1 MKNMKKK
8 GFTLVELLVVIAI
21 VAILAAVS
29 VVGYTVFINRANI
42 SADQQAVT
50 QMNTVLDA
58 AQAGG
63 SLVVEGDDAS
73 TSVNIFTALIEN
85 EYNDE
90 FVAYYYKYS
99 FGYVVDNNKAYIVL
113 VEDGKVAYPEKYA
126 GKTDYKKFFEAVSDS
141 AQLDEALNTGY
152 VLLKTDSTFSSEMNI
167 TNNAVIVGD
176 NKTLTDNVTVNTDT
190 SSNSIIRVAGLD
202 KEVTVRMSGVNLIN
216 PDGAYGRAIHVGAN
230 SEKVTIIMDNVTIDA
245 NHYGFNIAG
254 NNKEVEVIIRN
265 STLEGYAALQAW
277 SNCNVTL
284 ENCTIIGND
293 LAKDHDKPEEEQELF
308 GAITLYSDEQAQAN
322 GIEKG
327 AEGSV
332 LTFKNCTF
340 QMEADANNY
349 YFINSN
355 ASATF
360 NFEGCTFKVGENTVT
375 FDEAAH
381 VYKGDGK
388 TVTVNVK

>member
-21 VAILAAVS
+21 VAILATVT
-29 VVGYTVFINRANI
+29 VIGYTSFINKANM

-50 QMNTVLDA
+50 QMNTILEA
-58 AQAGG
+58 AQAGE
-63 SLVVEGDDAS
+63 SLIVEGDDAS
-73 TSVNIFTALIEN
+73 TSVNIFNALIEN

-90 FVAYYYKYS
+90 FVAYYHKYS

-113 VEDGKVAYPEKYA
+113 VEDGKVAFPEKYA
-126 GKTDYKKFFEAVSDS
+126 GNTDYKQFFEAVSDS
-141 AQLDEALNTGY
+141 TQLEEALNTGY

-167 TNNAVIVGD
+167 TNNVVIVGD

-190 SSNSIIRVAGLD
+190 SSNSIVRVAHLD

-216 PDGAYGRAIHVGAN
+216 PDGSYGRAIHVGAN

-254 NNKEVEVIIRN
+254 NNKEVEVIIKN
-265 STLEGYAALQAW
+265 STLKGYAALQSW
-277 SNCNVTL
+277 SKCNVTL
-284 ENCTIIGND
+284 ENCTIIGD
-293 LAKDHDKPEEEQELF
+293 DIAKDTPTYSETF
-308 GAITLYSDEQAQAN
+308 GAITLYSKEQAEAAGSGN
-322 GIEKG
+322 G

-340 QMEADANNY
+340 QMAADADNY

-355 ASATF
+355 ASATY
-360 NFEGCTFKVGENTVT
+360 NFEGCTFKVGDNTVT
-375 FDEAAH
+375 FDEATH
-381 VYKGDGK
+381 VRKGEGK
-388 TVTVNVK
+388 TVNVTVK

>member
-58 AQAGG
+58 AQAGE

-190 SSNSIIRVAGLD
+190 SSNSIIRVAQLD

-230 SEKVTIIMDNVTIDA
+230 SEKVTIIMDDVTIDA

-254 NNKEVEVIIRN
+254 NNKEVEVIIKN
-265 STLEGYAALQAW
+265 STLKGYAALQSW

-284 ENCTIIGND
+284 ENCTIIGDD
-293 LAKDHDKPEEEQELF
+293 LAQGTERF

-322 GIEKG
+322 SIDKG

-340 QMEADANNY
+340 QMAADADNY